1 MIDTPQLLLFVLF
14 TAVAVVWSRHAWQT
28 RQTYGFFRFLAFETL
43 FLLIVKNVEWWFD
56 DPLVLRQI
64 VSWVLLAGSIGLAV
78 HGFYLLRAIG
88 QAQINIIEGTQTVV
102 ETGAYRYIRHPL
114 YGSLL
119 LATWGAF
126 LKHVDGLGVGLALGA
141 TAFLIATARYE
152 EEFNVDRFGAAYE
165 DYMTRTKMFIPF
177 GL

>member
-1 MIDTPQLLLFVLF
+1 MIDTPQLLLFVVF

-28 RQTYGFFRFLAFETL
+28 RQTYGFFRFLAFETI

-64 VSWVLLAGSIGLAV
+64 ISWALLAGSIGLAI

-88 QAQINIIEGTQTVV
+88 QSQMNIIEGTQTVV

-119 LATWGAF
+119 LIALGAF
-126 LKHVDGLGVGLALGA
+126 LKNVDGLSVALALGT

-152 EEFNVDRFGAAYE
+152 EEDNIERLGKAYE
-165 DYMTRTKMFIPF
+165 DYMKRTKMFIPF
-177 GL
+177 AL

>member
-1 MIDTPQLLLFVLF
+1 MIDTPQLLLFVAL
-14 TAVAVVWSRHAWQT
+14 TAVAVVWSRHAWQAG
-28 RQTYGFFRFLAFETL
+28 QTYGFFRFLAFETL

-64 VSWVLLAGSIGLAV
+64 ISWVLLAGSAVLAV

-88 QAQINIIEGTQTVV
+88 KAQVNIIEGTQTVV
-102 ETGAYRYIRHPL
+102 ESGAYRYIRHPL

-119 LATWGAF
+119 LLAWGAF
-126 LKHVDGLGVGLALGA
+126 FKNVDGLSAALALGA

-152 EEFNVDRFGAAYE
+152 EEDNIGRLGAAYE
-165 DYMTRTKMFIPF
+165 DYMTRTRMFIPF
-177 GL
+177 IL